1 MTIGLGFIGVGNHGR
16 HHLHE
21 FSRLS
26 GATPRL
32 VCDLNPAHVAAAR
45 RDFPNIQAVDAATL
59 VASPNIEAVVI
70 CTPAESHRAL
80 VELALTHGRHVLV
93 EKPLAHNPADAHAIA
108 ALAAAHPDRIVMV
121 GHCERFNRAYLDARR
136 AVETG
141 EVGTPRFIAASR
153 LSPLHLNNR
162 EWQLGPLDTA
172 VHDIDLILWLMG
184 DRPVSV
190 TARAAERTS
199 GTGWDHVTYDIRFA
213 NGALA
218 QGHIGWV
225 DFRDSYPLSQNAH
238 PRLFLDGTS
247 GSLTVNLWQRPVAVH
262 NSQNNRYFWPDEVV
276 IGYGDYPTVVTAAD
290 AAFLHAIAT
299 GAPSPM
305 PATAA
310 ASALEVAHAAWQS
323 AREDGRSILL
333 SPAIP

>member
-21 FSRLS
+21 FSRLP
-26 GATPRL
+26 GAAPRL
-32 VCDLNPAHVAAAR
+32 VCDLNPAHVEAAQ
-45 RDFPNIQAVDAATL
+45 RDFPGTTAADAATL
-59 VASPNIEAVVI
+59 VASPAIDAVVI

-80 VELALTHGRHVLV
+80 VELALAHGRHVLV
-93 EKPLAHNPADAHAIA
+93 EKPLAHDPADARAIA
-108 ALAAAHPDRIVMV
+108 ALAAAHPDRVVMV

-136 AVETG
+136 AVTDG

-162 EWQLGPLDTA
+162 AWRLGPLDTA

-190 TARAAERTS
+190 TARAAERAT
-199 GTGWDHVTYDIRFA
+199 GAGWDHVTYDIRFA
-213 NGALA
+213 GGALA

-225 DFRDSYPLSQNAH
+225 DFRNGYPLSQNAH
-238 PRLFLDGTS
+238 PRLFLDGTG

-262 NSQNNRYFWPDEVV
+262 NNQANRYFWPDEVV
-276 IGYGDYPTVVTAAD
+276 IGYGDYATVVTAAD
-290 AAFLHAIAT
+290 AAFLQAIAH
-299 GAPSPM
+299 GGPSPM
-305 PATAA
+305 PAADAATALA
-310 ASALEVAHAAWQS
+310 VAHAAWQS
-323 AREDGRSILL
+323 AREDGRTIPLPP
-333 SPAIP
+333 PAP